1 MKKLKNTTSHTGFL
15 DNRDNLFSM
24 LVALAR
30 RNEGELRFTLEDIDE
45 VKKYKNLHFTESYIL
60 QTFRHVFDKHNDK
73 LDNIINSK
81 N

>member
-30 RNEGELRFTLEDIDE
+30 RNEGELRFTLDDIDE
-45 VKKYKNLHFTESYIL
+45 VKSSDAVGILFDTKNRELILRVLESGATSVGNFL
-60 QTFRHVFDKHNDK
+60 VH
-73 LDNIINSK
+73 
-81 N
+81 